1 MKNDGKFSN
10 WHSVRRLIAQGNIFS
25 LVILNLNEKLLIF
38 LHLTYSGT
46 QAEADV
52 LQHVE
57 NAYRIGQS
65 YRSVER
71 QEKLA
76 ICRSKATCYGKKSVR
91 RPSAMQR

>member
-46 QAEADV
+46 QAEDDV

-57 NAYRIGQS
+57 SWRTLTV
-65 YRSVER
+65 SVSR
-71 QEKLA
+71 TAALSG
-76 ICRSKATCYGKKSVR
+76 RKKW
-91 RPSAMQR
+91 PSAGANQQAAARSP